1 MSAPLVVLFEDL
13 HCLAV
18 VKPAGL
24 LTQAQAAPAGEPTLE
39 AAVRRYLNP
48 GDPAAPYLGTV
59 HRLDR
64 PVAGVVVWAKTPKAA
79 RRLAGQF
86 AGHAV
91 RKEYWAIVEQPQ
103 APGGDA
109 PGPQGDREEVWDD
122 WLTAPDAMGVVR
134 VVAPN
139 TPGARRA
146 LTRVR
151 IERGVGARLPA
162 GTAWLRLWPQTG
174 RTHQLRAGAARRGRP
189 ILGDRAYGATRAF
202 PCGIALYARAL
213 ALTHPILRT
222 PLEWVAPVPDL
233 WAAAGIQLPAP
244 DSSGA

>member
-24 LTQAQAAPAGEPTLE
+24 LTQGTPAGEPTLE
-39 AAVRRYLNP
+39 ALVRRYLNP
-48 GDPAAPYLGTV
+48 GDPAASYLGTV

-64 PVAGVVVWAKTPKAA
+64 PVSGVVVWAKTPKAA

-91 RKEYWAIVEQPQ
+91 RKEYWAIVEQTPG
-103 APGGDA
+103 PGGSD
-109 PGPQGDREEVWDD
+109 PDRDREEVWDD
-122 WLTAPDAMGVVR
+122 WLTAPDATGLVR
-134 VVAPN
+134 AVAPT

-151 IERGVGARLPA
+151 RDPGARLPP

-174 RTHQLRAGAARRGRP
+174 RTHQLRAGAAARGRT
-189 ILGDRAYGATRAF
+189 ILGDHAYGSPRPF
-202 PCGIALYARAL
+202 PCGIALHARTL
-213 ALTHPILRT
+213 AIEHPILRT
-222 PLEWVAPVPDL
+222 PLVWLAPVPVL
-233 WAAAGIQLPAP
+233 WAAAGIELPEP

>member
-1 MSAPLVVLFEDL
+1 MSAPLVVLFEDP

-24 LTQAQAAPAGEPTLE
+24 LTQGTPAGEPTLE

-48 GDPAAPYLGTV
+48 GEPGAPYLGTV

-64 PVAGVVVWAKTPKAA
+64 PVSGVVVWAKTPKAA

-91 RKEYWAIVEQPQ
+91 RKEYWAIVELTQG
-103 APGGDA
+103 PGESDLDR
-109 PGPQGDREEVWDD
+109 DREEVWDD
-122 WLTAPDAMGVVR
+122 WLTAPDATGLVCT
-134 VVAPN
+134 VAPN

-146 LTRVR
+146 VTRVQ
-151 IERGVGARLPA
+151 RGLGARLPA

-174 RTHQLRAGAARRGRP
+174 RTHQLRAGAAARGRA
-189 ILGDRAYGATRAF
+189 ILGDHTYGSPQPF
-202 PCGIALYARAL
+202 PCGIALHSRAL
-213 ALTHPILRT
+213 AIEHPILRT
-222 PLEWVAPVPDL
+222 PLEWVAPVPAL
-233 WAAAGIQLPAP
+233 WSAAGIELPLPEPRA
-244 DSSGA
+244 